1 MDTINKKDCFNLFKN
16 TFSVPDD
23 IIELLYEQFDGSFDQ
38 IWDSLIELGYTYNDE
53 EINSESLIDEMYFLL
68 FI

>member
-1 MDTINKKDCFNLFKN
+1 MDTINKKDYFNLFKN

-53 EINSESLIDEMYFLL
+53 EIKSESLIDEMYFSL